1 MEAAI
6 LWLLIW
12 AVLAFALPA
21 LIVWGFGLTGIT
33 LGGRNFEV
41 GGIVGFVIG
50 WIVAIVWFIFAA
62 WRAIL
67 EIITIV
73 GFLT

>member
-12 AVLAFALPA
+12 AVLAFGLPS
-21 LIVWGFGLTGIT
+21 LIVWAFGGLGFLVGDDAGFVI
-33 LGGRNFEV
+33 
-41 GGIVGFVIG
+41 GGIVG
-50 WIVAIVWFIFAA
+50 WILAIVWFIFAA

-73 GFLT
+73 QLVSG